1 MNKLKRT
8 TANLPEDL
16 LSSAVAV
23 TGKGIT
29 DTLIIGLK
37 MVKRSG
43 AYEKALSLK
52 GKLNLSID
60 TDFTRER
67 SRS

>member
-1 MNKLKRT
+1 MNKLRRT
-8 TANLPEDL
+8 TANLPEEL
-16 LSSAVAV
+16 LNSAVAV

-29 DTLIIGLK
+29 DTLIIGLS

-52 GKLNLSID
+52 GKLRLSID
-60 TDFTRER
+60 TDISRER
-67 SRS
+67 NRH